1 METFRELLD
10 MFCRSRGVLYAELA
24 RRVGVTKSYIGQ
36 LVHGQ
41 TKPPPVPRCRQLA
54 EALELGADDA
64 RRLVELA
71 VRERARP
78 EARRKIE
85 ELDAAAERLRAA
97 VVALLGA
104 VLERSRTLADPLP
117 ETLVREL
124 LPGVEQ
130 PVGEWLASLPT
141 GRLAE
146 VLDSLAESLRAGIA
160 PSSDHGEGQSSAY
173 EPGQ

>member
-10 MFCRSRGVLYAELA
+10 WFCRSRGVLYAELA

-54 EALELGADDA
+54 EALELGEEDA

-78 EARRKIE
+78 EARQKIE

-117 ETLVREL
+117 EALVGEL
-124 LPGVEQ
+124 LRGAEQ

-141 GRLAE
+141 RRLVEAIERLAE
-146 VLDSLAESLRAGIA
+146 AMRAGIA
-160 PSSDHGEGQSSAY
+160 PSTDHGEGQSSPN